1 MIAAYYRESNQR
13 MKFDLDDTASVPV
26 GTHTETLLK
35 PQLWRGQQNG
45 FGPRNGAVHAR
56 HMRPMCERASSC
68 KWGDKPVIQSQ
79 DQDVAN
85 KSQLFRVGDL
95 SPAIILSCL

>member
-1 MIAAYYRESNQR
+1 MIAAYYRDGHFKE
-13 MKFDLDDTASVPV
+13 FDFDNTASVPV

-68 KWGDKPVIQSQ
+68 KWGDKAVIQSQ

-85 KSQLFRVGDL
+85 NSQLF
-95 SPAIILSCL
+95 